1 MNSGDFRGA
10 RDRMVREQIEA
21 RGIRDA
27 TTLRIMRD
35 VPRHLFVDEALN
47 NAAYGDHALPIGFEQ
62 TISQPYM
69 VAFMTEQVA
78 LGAHD
83 RVLEIGTGSGY
94 QTAVLSRLAR
104 TVFTIERIPG
114 LGRKSRER
122 LTALGFE
129 NVFYRIGDGT
139 LGWPSAAPF
148 DAIVVTAGAPV
159 TPRALASQLGVGGRL
174 LVPVG
179 ERSQQVLRVLRRVEN
194 GAIEEEA
201 SIPCCFVPLIGQE
214 GWGEGQG

>member
-1 MNSGDFRGA
+1 VSSRDFGGA

-27 TTLRIMRD
+27 TTLRILRE
-35 VPRHLFVDEALN
+35 VPRHLFVDEALS

-78 LGAHD
+78 LGPRE
-83 RVLEIGTGSGY
+83 RVLEVGTGSGY
-94 QTAVLSRLAR
+94 QTAVLARLAR
-104 TVFTIERIPG
+104 TVFTIERIPA
-114 LGRKSRER
+114 LARKTRER

-159 TPRALASQLGVGGRL
+159 TPRALASQLAVGGRL

-179 ERSQQVLRVLRRVEN
+179 ERSQQVLRVLSRLEN
-194 GAIEEEA
+194 GAIEEES

-214 GWGEGQG
+214 GWGEGQA